1 MIKGQ
6 GTFLIRTTTA
16 KGRKYDTYY
25 IYIPTDVAT
34 DGLCP
39 FKPGEKVQIT
49 IDAQNHRFVIEKENH
64 HNITSS
70 RSYSS

>member
-16 KGRKYDTYY
+16 KGRKYDSYY
-25 IYIPTDVAT
+25 IYVPRNVAT

-39 FKPGEKVQIT
+39 FKPGDKLQIS
-49 IDAQNHRFVIEKENH
+49 IDYKNQRFIIEKEVTNSQVD
-64 HNITSS
+64 NT
-70 RSYSS
+70 